1 MELEERI
8 KLIKQSIESP
18 EAREQETFRP
28 ANKPANKKI
37 NENSPII
44 KRLREDEER
53 ARLRNLSDDELI
65 EREFADEAEAKRA
78 HLADNIENVKEYI
91 EQNQT
96 PQSRNLS
103 ADSALDSAND
113 FSAESK
119 SEFAVE
125 INEIPKRV
133 PLPKRDFAQETQI
146 EKTQIAETQIAE
158 SSAKSNVDSAN
169 FVRDSALQ
177 NRGNPNLEYS
187 PSTAEDS
194 RKMSPSLAED
204 SRKMSP
210 SLAEGDL
217 GGGFNS
223 PKDSAN
229 FVDSAMENA
238 MDSAKIHDFAS
249 QSTPLR
255 TLYSTQNP
263 VPKVDLSNLHIA
275 ESEPQNFAESVK
287 IAESA
292 PKNTDFK
299 FAHST
304 APNATPNIISNLAQ
318 SNNEIIYTPNADYT
332 QNFDDGR
339 THSIEI
345 VDKIDNY
352 DIEFPKIKA
361 LYDDILGDNNIIDA
375 TEDIDELN
383 EINNSLTRAQKKL
396 EERLKIAKMRQNL
409 GDIKSITPIKSNAD
423 FERDLAQNVTETQNL
438 GQNVVETQNLGQNV
452 VETQNL
458 NISQN
463 LGQNFAE
470 INAESAVDSAEKS
483 SLYLAENTPPQTP
496 PARGGAFSMSPS
508 RAEGDLGGGFNA
520 PKDSAIFV
528 RDSAKMVD
536 SANLSNADSAPNIA
550 IVKNANFTQEAT
562 DFTPPILQDSV
573 ISRNFAEI
581 NAESTP
587 KFMETQNPPQNQT
600 DEVEA
605 KDEFGDDFF
614 DFATNAESA
623 VDVNDSQNL
632 SQNQTRDSADL
643 SNADSAIRDGFQMPP
658 LDLLAPPLAQKID
671 IDDSEIDIKVQNLF
685 NKLRVFKIEGDIVR
699 TYSGPVVTTFEFR
712 PAPNVKVSRIQ
723 NLQDDLS
730 MALKA
735 TSIRIQAP
743 IPGKDV
749 VGIEIPNNKIQTIY
763 LREIFE
769 SDEYRNATA
778 NLPIALGKDVIGNP
792 VIEDLAKLPHLL
804 IAGTTG
810 SGKSVG
816 INAMILSLLYR
827 HTPKDLRFIMIDPK
841 FLEFGL
847 YKDIPHLL
855 TPIITDPKKAIIA
868 LSKAV
873 EEMNR
878 RYELMDKAKVKTI
891 VGYNEVAE
899 ANGEEKLPYIV
910 IIIDEFADLMIMGGR
925 EAEQFLIS
933 LAGKARA
940 SGIHLIIATQRP
952 TVNVVTGLIKGN
964 LPSKI
969 SYRVGSKI
977 DSKVILDETGA
988 EALLGRGDLLFS
1000 KTNNIVRLH
1009 APYNDER
1016 EIERIVEFL
1025 KAQQEVQYDEF
1036 FSLEQKEPVG
1046 APQPT
1051 QISSEGDYKERAKE
1065 IILQSGKTSIS
1076 YLQRGLGVG
1085 FNKAASIIESL
1096 EKDGFLSPPN
1106 SKGVREIIGN

>member
-1 MELEERI
+1 MELEQRI
-8 KLIKQSIESP
+8 KLIKKHQDTLNTP
-18 EAREQETFRP
+18 EKKEIFPTS
-28 ANKPANKKI
+28 NKKKAVI
-37 NENSPII
+37 GENSPII
-44 KRLREDEER
+44 QRLREDEER
-53 ARLRNLSDDELI
+53 AKLRHLSDDELI
-65 EREFADEAEAKRA
+65 EREFKEEADALRA
-78 HLADNIENVKEYI
+78 NLADDIQSIKEYM
-91 EQNQT
+91 EHNQT
-96 PQSRNLS
+96 PQSRNFSSDL
-103 ADSALDSAND
+103 AHLRNDDSAENFGLNIVESAQDLEVAMPKSQHLERIPLPKRELDSANLAESAQILADSQNLAQD
-113 FSAESK
+113 FSNPQNPPPTSQ
-119 SEFAVE
+119 
-125 INEIPKRV
+125 N
-133 PLPKRDFAQETQI
+133 QT
-146 EKTQIAETQIAE
+146 
-158 SSAKSNVDSAN
+158 
-169 FVRDSALQ
+169 LQ
-177 NRGNPNLEYS
+177 NQAP
-187 PSTAEDS
+187 
-194 RKMSPSLAED
+194 
-204 SRKMSP
+204 
-210 SLAEGDL
+210 
-217 GGGFNS
+217 
-223 PKDSAN
+223 
-229 FVDSAMENA
+229 
-238 MDSAKIHDFAS
+238 
-249 QSTPLR
+249 QTPQ
-255 TLYSTQNP
+255 TKTPP
-263 VPKVDLSNLHIA
+263 VPPKVDLSNLHIQDSQIQDFA
-275 ESEPQNFAESVK
+275 PNFK
-287 IAESA
+287 QDSA
-292 PKNTDFK
+292 PNT
-299 FAHST
+299 
-304 APNATPNIISNLAQ
+304 TPNIISNLASQ
-318 SNNEIIYTPNADYT
+318 QNSNEIVGIYTPHASDSAQKIAESSAESTLNFERDFIPNPPIYAPNFDY
-332 QNFDDGR
+332 NFDDGR
-339 THSIEI
+339 THRIEI

-361 LYDDILGDNNIIDA
+361 LYNDILGDNNIID
-375 TEDIDELN
+375 TTDDIDELN
-383 EINNSLTRAQKKL
+383 EINHSLVRAQKKL
-396 EERLKIAKMRQNL
+396 EERLKVAKIRQQL
-409 GDIKSITPIKSNAD
+409 GDIKSITPIYSND
-423 FERDLAQNVTETQNL
+423 TEFKVDLVRD
-438 GQNVVETQNLGQNV
+438 
-452 VETQNL
+452 
-458 NISQN
+458 
-463 LGQNFAE
+463 
-470 INAESAVDSAEKS
+470 SAVDSANFMPDSANRAIDSTLDSAPTIALKTDDFSRDVKTEAMPNLVHNSAINAEVSQNLAPEIK
-483 SLYLAENTPPQTP
+483 LQNLAENSQNISQTSPQ
-496 PARGGAFSMSPS
+496 
-508 RAEGDLGGGFNA
+508 
-520 PKDSAIFV
+520 
-528 RDSAKMVD
+528 
-536 SANLSNADSAPNIA
+536 IA
-550 IVKNANFTQEAT
+550 QEAQ
-562 DFTPPILQDSV
+562 IQ
-573 ISRNFAEI
+573 E
-581 NAESTP
+581 
-587 KFMETQNPPQNQT
+587 PQI
-600 DEVEA
+600 EEY
-605 KDEFGDDFF
+605 GDDFF
-614 DFATNAESA
+614 DLPQSASDFKQDSANSADSAEFVSDDFAESREFTQDFA
-623 VDVNDSQNL
+623 KDEILRDSAPSFPKPPHFSQNL
-632 SQNQTRDSADL
+632 ERESQNLAHIQST
-643 SNADSAIRDGFQMPP
+643 NGTFQLPP
-658 LDLLAPPLAQKID
+658 LELLNQPFAQKID

-763 LREIFE
+763 LREVFE
-769 SDEYRNATA
+769 SDEFRDANAH
-778 NLPIALGKDVIGNP
+778 LPIALGKDVIGNP

-816 INAMILSLLYR
+816 INAMILSLLYK
-827 HTPKDLRFIMIDPK
+827 HTPKELRFIMIDPK

-891 VGYNEVAE
+891 VGFNELA
-899 ANGEEKLPYIV
+899 AQNGEEKLPYIV

-988 EALLGRGDLLFS
+988 EALLGRGDMLFS

-1025 KAQQEVQYDEF
+1025 KSQQEVEYDEF
-1036 FSLEQKEPVG
+1036 FSLEAKEPSA

-1065 IILQSGKTSIS
+1065 IIIQSGKTSIS

>member
-1 MELEERI
+1 MELEQRI
-8 KLIKQSIESP
+8 KLTKTTKGKDTQGESTQSPIAIP
-18 EAREQETFRP
+18 P
-28 ANKPANKKI
+28 KPPKLI
-37 NENSPII
+37 DENSPII
-44 KRLREDEER
+44 KGLKEAEEKVK
-53 ARLRNLSDDELI
+53 NTQGLSDTELI
-65 EREFADEAEAKRA
+65 EREFKDNPEVIAIRAKNKTLQYANNSAPLQKTNIAD
-78 HLADNIENVKEYI
+78 YI
-91 EQNQT
+91 ESSQIPQTRNMADMEDIKLGREADFVANEVLDEPPFRSPLPQNT
-96 PQSRNLS
+96 SAHTNDSPNNKPPKERIDRIDLSDLLPDSPQNTNNSPQNTNNPPRNMGSLGLI
-103 ADSALDSAND
+103 DTREGDFALDSQASFD
-113 FSAESK
+113 KSAE
-119 SEFAVE
+119 
-125 INEIPKRV
+125 I
-133 PLPKRDFAQETQI
+133 TQYSR
-146 EKTQIAETQIAE
+146 E
-158 SSAKSNVDSAN
+158 SSIDSRQDSHTSRDSHNADLQNAPQNQHNFHNVDSY
-169 FVRDSALQ
+169 SQ
-177 NRGNPNLEYS
+177 NSQIADFPQN
-187 PSTAEDS
+187 A
-194 RKMSPSLAED
+194 
-204 SRKMSP
+204 
-210 SLAEGDL
+210 
-217 GGGFNS
+217 FNS
-223 PKDSAN
+223 NNTPHIIDDIARS
-229 FVDSAMENA
+229 ENSDA
-238 MDSAKIHDFAS
+238 I
-249 QSTPLR
+249 
-255 TLYSTQNP
+255 
-263 VPKVDLSNLHIA
+263 VG
-275 ESEPQNFAESVK
+275 
-287 IAESA
+287 
-292 PKNTDFK
+292 
-299 FAHST
+299 
-304 APNATPNIISNLAQ
+304 
-318 SNNEIIYTPNADYT
+318 IYTPDPH
-332 QNFDDGR
+332 DLDGESHHR
-339 THSIEI
+339 VEF
-345 VDKIDNY
+345 VDKIDSY
-352 DIEFPKIKA
+352 DIEIPKNRT
-361 LYDDILGDNNIIDA
+361 LYDNILGDDIID
-375 TEDIDELN
+375 TTDDIDTLN
-383 EINNSLTRAQKKL
+383 EINNSLSRAQKRL
-396 EERLKIAKMRQNL
+396 EEKIKIAKLRQKL
-409 GDIKSITPIKSNAD
+409 GDIKSVTPIEQSSAQSSAPRGESYNVSANTLRDFGAQDSQDSRDSQDSSEELFIDFSQNANVD
-423 FERDLAQNVTETQNL
+423 FSPNAREFAEREGGLVDSPNVAQEAHFSDLTIDNFGAKLRESAHKPTHEINTTNPITLQRPSIATRNEALEQQNNANFAQNSTQNALDSRPLQDLRESSLDSRDLGESSH
-438 GQNVVETQNLGQNV
+438 ES
-452 VETQNL
+452 
-458 NISQN
+458 NINSQ
-463 LGQNFAE
+463 
-470 INAESAVDSAEKS
+470 IDS
-483 SLYLAENTPPQTP
+483 QD
-496 PARGGAFSMSPS
+496 S
-508 RAEGDLGGGFNA
+508 R
-520 PKDSAIFV
+520 KDSANDEFNENFF
-528 RDSAKMVD
+528 DSNKSSAVPPNANQSANQSVD
-536 SANLSNADSAPNIA
+536 SSTNQSTNYYTSQSVDSSPNQSYA
-550 IVKNANFTQEAT
+550 MPNPHSTS
-562 DFTPPILQDSV
+562 DFTL
-573 ISRNFAEI
+573 
-581 NAESTP
+581 
-587 KFMETQNPPQNQT
+587 
-600 DEVEA
+600 
-605 KDEFGDDFF
+605 
-614 DFATNAESA
+614 
-623 VDVNDSQNL
+623 
-632 SQNQTRDSADL
+632 
-643 SNADSAIRDGFQMPP
+643 PP
-658 LDLLAPPLAQKID
+658 LDLLNPPLSQKID

-977 DSKVILDETGA
+977 DSKVILEETGA

-1046 APQPT
+1046 VPQPT

>member
-1 MELEERI
+1 MELEQRI
-8 KLIKQSIESP
+8 KLIKKHQDTLNTP
-18 EAREQETFRP
+18 EKKEIFPTS
-28 ANKPANKKI
+28 NKKKAVI
-37 NENSPII
+37 GENSPII
-44 KRLREDEER
+44 QRLREDEER
-53 ARLRNLSDDELI
+53 AKLRHLSDDELI
-65 EREFADEAEAKRA
+65 EREFKEEADALRA
-78 HLADNIENVKEYI
+78 NLADDIQSIKEYM
-91 EQNQT
+91 EHNQT
-96 PQSRNLS
+96 PQSRNFSSDL
-103 ADSALDSAND
+103 AHLRNDDSAENFGLNIVESAQDLEVAMPKSQRLERIPLPKRELDSANLAESAQILADSQNLAQD
-113 FSAESK
+113 FS
-119 SEFAVE
+119 
-125 INEIPKRV
+125 
-133 PLPKRDFAQETQI
+133 
-146 EKTQIAETQIAE
+146 
-158 SSAKSNVDSAN
+158 
-169 FVRDSALQ
+169 
-177 NRGNPNLEYS
+177 NP
-187 PSTAEDS
+187 
-194 RKMSPSLAED
+194 
-204 SRKMSP
+204 
-210 SLAEGDL
+210 
-217 GGGFNS
+217 
-223 PKDSAN
+223 
-229 FVDSAMENA
+229 
-238 MDSAKIHDFAS
+238 
-249 QSTPLR
+249 
-255 TLYSTQNP
+255 QNP
-263 VPKVDLSNLHIA
+263 PPTSQNQAPQNQSPQISQIKTPPVPPKVDLSNLHIQD
-275 ESEPQNFAESVK
+275 SQIQDFAPDFK
-287 IAESA
+287 QDSA
-292 PKNTDFK
+292 PNT
-299 FAHST
+299 
-304 APNATPNIISNLAQ
+304 TPNIISNLASQ
-318 SNNEIIYTPNADYT
+318 QNSNEIVGIYTPHASDSAQKIAESSAESTLHFERDFIPNPPIYAPNFEY
-332 QNFDDGR
+332 NFDDGR
-339 THSIEI
+339 THRIEI

-361 LYDDILGDNNIIDA
+361 LYNDILGDNNIID
-375 TEDIDELN
+375 TTDDIDELN
-383 EINNSLTRAQKKL
+383 EINHSLVRAQKKL
-396 EERLKIAKMRQNL
+396 EERLKVAKIRQQL
-409 GDIKSITPIKSNAD
+409 GDIKSITPIYSNGTEFKVD
-423 FERDLAQNVTETQNL
+423 LVRD
-438 GQNVVETQNLGQNV
+438 
-452 VETQNL
+452 
-458 NISQN
+458 
-463 LGQNFAE
+463 
-470 INAESAVDSAEKS
+470 SAVDSA
-483 SLYLAENTPPQTP
+483 NFMP
-496 PARGGAFSMSPS
+496 
-508 RAEGDLGGGFNA
+508 
-520 PKDSAIFV
+520 DSANRAIDSVNNVALDSAPTIALKTDNFSRNVKAEAMPNLV
-528 RDSAKMVD
+528 RDSA
-536 SANLSNADSAPNIA
+536 
-550 IVKNANFTQEAT
+550 
-562 DFTPPILQDSV
+562 
-573 ISRNFAEI
+573 I
-581 NAESTP
+581 NAES
-587 KFMETQNPPQNQT
+587 QNLAPEIKLQNLAENSQNISQTSPQIAQ
-600 DEVEA
+600 EA
-605 KDEFGDDFF
+605 QIQEPQIEEYGDDFF
-614 DFATNAESA
+614 DLPQSASDFKQDSANSADSAEFVSDDFAESREFTQDFA
-623 VDVNDSQNL
+623 KDEIVLDSATFPKPPHFSQNL
-632 SQNQTRDSADL
+632 TPNKAQESQNLAHIQST
-643 SNADSAIRDGFQMPP
+643 NGEFQLPP
-658 LDLLAPPLAQKID
+658 LELLNQPFAQKID

-763 LREIFE
+763 LREVFE
-769 SDEYRNATA
+769 SDEFRSANAH
-778 NLPIALGKDVIGNP
+778 LPIALGKDVIGNP

-816 INAMILSLLYR
+816 INAMILSLLYK
-827 HTPKDLRFIMIDPK
+827 HTPKELRFIMIDPK

-891 VGYNEVAE
+891 VGFNELAMQ
-899 ANGEEKLPYIV
+899 NGEEKLPYIV

-988 EALLGRGDLLFS
+988 EALLGRGDMLFS

-1025 KAQQEVQYDEF
+1025 KSQQEVEYDEF
-1036 FSLEQKEPVG
+1036 FSLEAKEPS
-1046 APQPT
+1046 AMPQPT

-1065 IILQSGKTSIS
+1065 IIIQSGKTSIS

>member
-1 MELEERI
+1 MELEQRI
-8 KLIKQSIESP
+8 KLIKKHQDTLNTP
-18 EAREQETFRP
+18 EKKEIFPTS
-28 ANKPANKKI
+28 NKKKAVI
-37 NENSPII
+37 GENSPII
-44 KRLREDEER
+44 QRLREDEER
-53 ARLRNLSDDELI
+53 AKLRHLSDDELI
-65 EREFADEAEAKRA
+65 EREFKEEADTLRA
-78 HLADNIENVKEYI
+78 NLADDIQSIKEYM
-91 EQNQT
+91 EHNQT
-96 PQSRNLS
+96 PQSRNFSSDL
-103 ADSALDSAND
+103 AHLRNDDSAENFGLNIVESAQD
-113 FSAESK
+113 LEVAMPK
-119 SEFAVE
+119 SQHLER
-125 INEIPKRV
+125 I
-133 PLPKRDFAQETQI
+133 PLPKREQ
-146 EKTQIAETQIAE
+146 
-158 SSAKSNVDSAN
+158 DSAN
-169 FVRDSALQ
+169 
-177 NRGNPNLEYS
+177 
-187 PSTAEDS
+187 
-194 RKMSPSLAED
+194 LAESAQILAD
-204 SRKMSP
+204 SQN
-210 SLAEGDL
+210 LAQ
-217 GGGFNS
+217 
-223 PKDSAN
+223 
-229 FVDSAMENA
+229 
-238 MDSAKIHDFAS
+238 DFS
-249 QSTPLR
+249 NP
-255 TLYSTQNP
+255 QNP
-263 VPKVDLSNLHIA
+263 PPTSQNQSSQNQAPQSPQIKTPPVPPKVDLSNLHIQDSQIQDFA
-275 ESEPQNFAESVK
+275 PNFK
-287 IAESA
+287 QDSA
-292 PKNTDFK
+292 PNT
-299 FAHST
+299 
-304 APNATPNIISNLAQ
+304 TPNIISNLASQ
-318 SNNEIIYTPNADYT
+318 QNSNEIVGIYTPHASDSAQKIAESSAESTLHFERDFIPNPPIYAPNFDY
-332 QNFDDGR
+332 NFDDGR
-339 THSIEI
+339 THRIEI

-361 LYDDILGDNNIIDA
+361 LYNDILGDNNIID
-375 TEDIDELN
+375 TTDDIDELN
-383 EINNSLTRAQKKL
+383 EINHSLVRAQKKL
-396 EERLKIAKMRQNL
+396 EERLKVAKIRQQL
-409 GDIKSITPIKSNAD
+409 GDIKSITPIYSND
-423 FERDLAQNVTETQNL
+423 TEFKVDLVRD
-438 GQNVVETQNLGQNV
+438 
-452 VETQNL
+452 
-458 NISQN
+458 
-463 LGQNFAE
+463 
-470 INAESAVDSAEKS
+470 SAVDSA
-483 SLYLAENTPPQTP
+483 NFMP
-496 PARGGAFSMSPS
+496 
-508 RAEGDLGGGFNA
+508 
-520 PKDSAIFV
+520 DSANRAIDSTLDSAPTIALKTDDFSQDFKAEAMPNLV
-528 RDSAKMVD
+528 RDSTINAEVSQNLAPEIKLQNLAKNPQNISQTSPQMTQEAQEAQIEEYGDDFFDLPQSASDFKRD
-536 SANLSNADSAPNIA
+536 SANSAESAEFASDDFAESQKNPFVVLSEAKYLKNRDSSPTAQNDNLNADSAPNFP
-550 IVKNANFTQEAT
+550 K
-562 DFTPPILQDSV
+562 PPH
-573 ISRNFAEI
+573 F
-581 NAESTP
+581 
-587 KFMETQNPPQNQT
+587 
-600 DEVEA
+600 
-605 KDEFGDDFF
+605 
-614 DFATNAESA
+614 
-623 VDVNDSQNL
+623 SQNL
-632 SQNQTRDSADL
+632 TPNKAQESQNLAHIQSTNST
-643 SNADSAIRDGFQMPP
+643 FQLPP
-658 LDLLAPPLAQKID
+658 LELLNQPFAQKID

-763 LREIFE
+763 LREVFE
-769 SDEYRNATA
+769 SDEFRSANAH
-778 NLPIALGKDVIGNP
+778 LPIALGKDVIGNP

-816 INAMILSLLYR
+816 INAMILSLLYK
-827 HTPKDLRFIMIDPK
+827 HTPKELRFIMIDPK

-891 VGYNEVAE
+891 VGFNELAMQ
-899 ANGEEKLPYIV
+899 NGEEKLPYIV

-988 EALLGRGDLLFS
+988 EALLGRGDMLFS

-1025 KAQQEVQYDEF
+1025 KSQQEVEYDEF
-1036 FSLEQKEPVG
+1036 FSLESKEPS
-1046 APQPT
+1046 ATPQPT

-1065 IILQSGKTSIS
+1065 IIIQSGKTSIS